1 MATCIKSDSLADK
14 LFGLLSDEQGSLEER
29 RKLAELMDLFARLP
43 APPDP
48 FGLFPDYQVLKD
60 KFIAATRGNDAERLE
75 ESFLSLYCHIHGHE
89 APYTQQERKRVDQV
103 GGYWCHAGGLSPVLK
118 AGPYIRPETVS
129 ADFGAG
135 NGLQGMLFQKLYPH
149 KLTIQFEISSRM
161 VEAGK
166 CLQEWLEL
174 PQDRVEWVV
183 GDVLDASPEGIDFIY
198 LYRPVKPVGEGR
210 RFYVKFAAELE
221 KSKKPVVIFSIADC
235 LREFLSDHFEV
246 FYSDGHLTCFQKK
259 TATNSIKI
267 L

>member
-1 MATCIKSDSLADK
+1 MVDE
-14 LFGLLSDEQGSLEER
+14 LFGKLSSEQGSLEER
-29 RKLAELMDLFARLP
+29 KKLAELMDLFVRLP

-60 KFIAATRGNDAERLE
+60 EFITATQGTDTERLE
-75 ESFLSLYCHIHGHE
+75 ESFLNLYCHIHGHQ
-89 APYTQQERKRVDQV
+89 APYTPQERSRIDQV

-118 AGPYIRPETVS
+118 AGHYIRPETVS

-166 CLQEWLEL
+166 YLQEWLEL
-174 PQDRVEWVV
+174 PDDRVKWVV
-183 GDVLDASPEGIDFIY
+183 GDVLDASPQGIDFIY

-210 RFYVKFAAELE
+210 RFYIKFAAELE

-235 LREFLSDHFEV
+235 LRDFLPDNFEV
-246 FYSDGHLTCFQKK
+246 FYSDGHLTCYNFKP
-259 TATNSIKI
+259 TTNSKKI
-267 L
+267 